1 MAFFIGR
8 DKEARR
14 AYGFDE
20 VAIVPGNV
28 TIDPDDTDISVDLC
42 GFKLQ
47 VPMIASA
54 MDGVVDP
61 KMAVELGKLGAL
73 GVLNLDGI
81 YTRYENPYEQIEK
94 IVSAPDDK
102 ATEVI
107 QQIYREPVKEE
118 LIYKRIKEIKKE
130 NVLCAVSTVPQNA
143 PRYIKIAKE
152 AGADIF
158 VIQATVVTVKHYSS
172 KYGCVDLE
180 KICKESGLPIIIGN
194 CVTYK
199 VALELME
206 VGASAILVG
215 VGPGAACT
223 TRQVLGIGVPQ
234 ITATVDCAK
243 ARDFYFKKTGR
254 YVPIITDGGMITS
267 GDICKSFVAGADLVM
282 FGSGFA
288 KAKEAPGKGY
298 HWGMAMPHFYLPRGA
313 RIYVG
318 TTGTLKEILFGPS
331 RTDDGTQNLVGALRT
346 CMGNVGARTIKELQ
360 LAQLIIAPE
369 IKTEG
374 KRYQKEQ
381 KVGMGK

>member
-8 DKEARR
+8 DKEVRR

-20 VAIVPGNV
+20 VAIVPGSLTV
-28 TIDPDDTDISVDLC
+28 DPEDTDISVELC
-42 GFKLQ
+42 GHKLQ
-47 VPMIASA
+47 VPILASA

-61 KMAVELGKLGAL
+61 KIAIELGKLGAL

-81 YTRYENPYEQIEK
+81 YTRYKNPYEQIEK

-102 ATEVI
+102 VTEII
-107 QQIYREPVKEE
+107 QQIYKEPVKEE
-118 LIYKRIKEIKKE
+118 LIYERIKEIKKE
-130 NVLCAVSTVPQNA
+130 NVLCAVSTIPQNA
-143 PRYIKIAKE
+143 PKYIQIAKQ
-152 AGADIF
+152 AKADIF

-172 KYGCVDLE
+172 SYGCVDLE
-180 KICKESGLPIIIGN
+180 KICKESGLPVIIGN
-194 CVTYK
+194 CVTYQ
-199 VALELME
+199 VALQLME
-206 VGASAILVG
+206 IGASAVLVG

-234 ITATVDCAK
+234 ITSTVDCAR
-243 ARDFYFKKTGR
+243 ARDFYFKKTGK
-254 YVPIITDGGMITS
+254 YVPVITDGGIITS
-267 GDICKSFVAGADLVM
+267 GDMCKSFVAGADLVM

-318 TTGTLKEILFGPS
+318 TTGSLKEILLGPS
-331 RTDDGTQNLVGALRT
+331 KTDDGTQNFVGALRT
-346 CMGNVGARTIKELQ
+346 CMGNVGARRIKELQ

-381 KVGMGK
+381 RVGMGK

>member
-20 VAIVPGNV
+20 VAIVPGSV
-28 TIDPDDTDISVDLC
+28 TIDPEDTDISVELC
-42 GFKLQ
+42 GYKLQ
-47 VPMIASA
+47 VPLIASA

-81 YTRYENPYEQIEK
+81 YTRYKNPYEQIEK
-94 IVSAPDDK
+94 IVSASDDK
-102 ATEVI
+102 ATEII

-118 LIYKRIKEIKKE
+118 LIYERIKEIKKE
-130 NVLCAVSTVPQNA
+130 NVLCAVSTIPQNA
-143 PRYIKIAKE
+143 PKYIKIAKE
-152 AGADIF
+152 AKADIF

-172 KYGCVDLE
+172 RYGCVDLE
-180 KICKESGLPIIIGN
+180 KICRESGLPIIIGN

-206 VGASAILVG
+206 IGASAILVG

-254 YVPIITDGGMITS
+254 YVPIITDGGIISS
-267 GDICKSFVAGADLVM
+267 GDMCKAFVAGADLVM

-313 RIYVG
+313 RIHVG
-318 TTGTLKEILFGPS
+318 TTGTLKEILLGPS
-331 RTDDGTQNLVGALRT
+331 RTDDGTQNFVGALKT
-346 CMGNVGARTIKELQ
+346 CMGNVGAKTIKELQ

-381 KVGMGK
+381 RVGMGK

>member
-1 MAFFIGR
+1 MPFFIGR
-8 DKEARR
+8 DREARR
-14 AYGFDE
+14 GYGFDE
-20 VAIVPGNV
+20 VAIVPGSI
-28 TIDPDDTDISVDLC
+28 TIDPEDVDTSVELC
-42 GFKLQ
+42 GMKIKIPF
-47 VPMIASA
+47 IASA

-61 KMAVELGKLGAL
+61 KMAIALGKLGAL

-81 YTRYENPYEQIEK
+81 YTRYKDPYPQINK
-94 IVSAPDDK
+94 ILRASNDK

-107 QQIYREPVKEE
+107 QQVYKEPVKEE
-118 LIYKRIKEIKKE
+118 LIYERIREIKKN
-130 NVLCAVSTVPQNA
+130 NVICAVSTVPQNA
-143 PRYIKIAKE
+143 PKYIKIAKE
-152 AGADIF
+152 AKADIF

-172 KYGCVDLE
+172 RYGCVDLE
-180 KICKESGLPIIIGN
+180 KICKESGLPVIIGN
-194 CVTYK
+194 CVTYN
-199 VALELME
+199 VALQLME
-206 VGASAILVG
+206 IGAQGILVG
-215 VGPGAACT
+215 VGPGTACT

-234 ITATVDCAK
+234 ITATIDCSK

-254 YVPIITDGGMITS
+254 YVPVITDGGMTTG

-331 RTDDGTQNLVGALRT
+331 RVDDGTQNLVGALKT
-346 CMGNVGARTIKELQ
+346 CMGNIGARTIKEMH

-369 IKTEG
+369 IKSEG

-381 KVGMGK
+381 RVGMGK